1 MVGKIDINT
10 ILYTIVFINDD
21 FNELL
26 RNIIYDNL
34 TLVNT
39 YKIILTKG
47 IYFTINI
54 VLYYILYKL
63 YKIYIVGL

>member
-1 MVGKIDINT
+1 MTRHKKFFLPQKIDINT
-10 ILYTIVFINDD
+10 ILYTIVFINDY

-39 YKIILTKG
+39 YKIILTRE
-47 IYFTINI
+47 
-54 VLYYILYKL
+54 YILQ
-63 YKIYIVGL
+63 